1 MGSDRFV
8 SAGQVGGG
16 EGSRVVPEWVDRAK
30 KRPWVAHVVRAV
42 ERFNARLGS
51 EFGAA
56 ITYFSTLALIPILM
70 LAFSISGFVLT
81 WVRPDLL
88 TAVAVAVA
96 EAIGSADETTRA
108 KILALAQNALSNYTA
123 IGIVGLLTALYSG
136 AGWMGNLKNAV
147 RAQWRA
153 SFDVQEASGNI
164 VVKTLVNLV
173 TMLGLIVAMVVTFGL
188 ASIST
193 SLTNAVLGWLGLSS
207 ERWLA
212 PLLHL
217 LPVIFSVGAGWLL
230 FVYLYTVL
238 PETREPWPVVRR
250 GALLGAVGL
259 AVLQYLTSFLVGL
272 FSHNPAAALFGPVIT
287 LMLFFNLFSQL
298 ILFVAAWIATAR
310 REAVEVGAGEERVR
324 FAPDPEGAA
333 SNHPAMVPEQ
343 VAVRSVRIGLGAGYL
358 TGAATGAGLGAVLA
372 YLFSAAVRG
381 RKSKPS
387 S

>member
-1 MGSDRFV
+1 M
-8 SAGQVGGG
+8 
-16 EGSRVVPEWVDRAK
+16 PEWVERAK
-30 KRPWVAHVVRAV
+30 KRPWVAHLARAV
-42 ERFNARLGS
+42 ERFSTRLGS

-56 ITYFSTLALIPILM
+56 VTYFSALAVVPILM
-70 LAFSISGFVLT
+70 LAFSITGFVLT
-81 WVRPDLL
+81 RVRPDLL

-108 KILALAQNALSNYTA
+108 KILALAQNTLGNYTA

-147 RAQWRA
+147 RTQWRA
-153 SFDVQEASGNI
+153 SFDVQEAKGNI
-164 VVKTLVNLV
+164 VVKILVNLL

-193 SLTNAVLGWLGLSS
+193 SLTNTVLDWLGLS
-207 ERWLA
+207 EVRWLA

-230 FVYLYTVL
+230 FMYLYTVL
-238 PETREPWPVVRR
+238 PESREPWPVVRR
-250 GALLGAVGL
+250 GALLGAIGL
-259 AVLQYLTSFLVGL
+259 AILQYLTSFLVGL
-272 FSHNPAAALFGPVIT
+272 FSHNSAAALFGPVIT
-287 LMLFFNLFSQL
+287 LMLFFNLFAQL

-310 REAVEVGAGEERVR
+310 QEAVEVGDGEERVR
-324 FAPDPEGAA
+324 FALEPEGAA
-333 SNHPAMVPEQ
+333 SKQPAMVPEQ

-358 TGAATGAGLGAVLA
+358 TGAATGTGLGAALA

-381 RKSKPS
+381 RKSKQS

>member
-1 MGSDRFV
+1 
-8 SAGQVGGG
+8 
-16 EGSRVVPEWVDRAK
+16 
-30 KRPWVAHVVRAV
+30 
-42 ERFNARLGS
+42 
-51 EFGAA
+51 
-56 ITYFSTLALIPILM
+56 M
-70 LAFSISGFVLT
+70 LAFSITGFVLT
-81 WVRPDLL
+81 NVRPDLL

-108 KILALAQNALSNYTA
+108 KILALAQNTLSNYTA
-123 IGIVGLLTALYSG
+123 IGIAGLLTAVYSG

-153 SFDVQEASGNI
+153 SFDVQEAKGNI
-164 VVKTLVNLV
+164 VVKTLVNLLA
-173 TMLGLIVAMVVTFGL
+173 MLGLIVAMVVTFGL

-193 SLTNAVLGWLGLSS
+193 SLTTTVLNWLGLSD

-230 FVYLYTVL
+230 FMYLYTVL

-250 GALLGAVGL
+250 GALLGAIGL
-259 AVLQYLTSFLVGL
+259 AILQYLTSFLVGL
-272 FSHNPAAALFGPVIT
+272 FSRNPAAALFGPVIT

-298 ILFVAAWIATAR
+298 VLFVAAWIATAR
-310 REAVEVGAGEERVR
+310 PEAVKMSEDGERVR
-324 FAPDPEGAA
+324 FALEPDGAA
-333 SNHPAMVPEQ
+333 SRQPAMVPEQ

-358 TGAATGAGLGAVLA
+358 TGAATGTGLGAALI

-387 S
+387 G